1 MGEVLA
7 GRKPTRARVLVAWLF
22 EGLSGAG
29 CGYSRAVVSS
39 SGMSLLRVTF
49 LGTSAAMPT
58 LHRNVSGIA
67 VKADADLL
75 LFDCGE
81 GSQRQMIRF
90 GTGFSVAAVFF
101 THFHA
106 DHYLGI
112 IGFLR
117 TLGMGGREQPLTL
130 YGPPSAKRVLDAAI
144 HLGVERLAF
153 PVDIQELKGGDE
165 VKRGGYLVRAVKVD
179 HRVNALGYVL
189 HEDTRPGRFDLSVAQ
204 ALGIPPGPAYGKLQ
218 KGEAVTLADGRVIQP
233 GQVLGPSRKGRKLVI
248 SGDTRPCPAMVDASR
263 GADVLIHEATFSD
276 DEQARA
282 LETRHSTAR
291 EAGTVAAE
299 AQVKRLVLTHFSSR
313 HDVDPEPLVQQ
324 AKEAFTTGPVDAA
337 RDGFTFEVSQV
348 E

>member
-1 MGEVLA
+1 
-7 GRKPTRARVLVAWLF
+7 
-22 EGLSGAG
+22 
-29 CGYSRAVVSS
+29 
-39 SGMSLLRVTF
+39 MSLLRVTF
-49 LGTSAAMPT
+49 LGTSAAAPT

-81 GSQRQMIRF
+81 GSQRQMIRY
-90 GTGFSVAAVFF
+90 GTGFSVSAVFF

-130 YGPPSAKRVLDAAI
+130 YGPLSARKVLDTAI

-153 PVDIQELKGGDE
+153 PVDIQELKAGEE
-165 VKRGGYLVRAVKVD
+165 VKRGGYLVRAVRVD

-189 HEDTRPGRFDLSVAQ
+189 QEDTRPGRFDLNVAK
-204 ALGIPPGPAYGKLQ
+204 ALGVPPGPAYGKLQ
-218 KGEAVTLADGRVIQP
+218 KGESITLEDGRVVEP
-233 GQVLGPSRKGRKLVI
+233 SQVLGPSRRGRKLVI
-248 SGDTRPCPAMVDASR
+248 SGDTRPCVAMVEAAK

-276 DEQARA
+276 DEQERA
-282 LETRHSTAR
+282 LDTRHSTAR
-291 EAGTVAAE
+291 EAGKVAAE

-313 HDVDPEPLVQQ
+313 HDVDPEPLVAQ
-324 AKEAFTTGPVDAA
+324 AKEAFPGGPVDAA
-337 RDGFTFEVSQV
+337 RDGYTV
-348 E
+348 EIAPVE